1 MIDVIRWVWT
11 PNRKEG

>member
-1 MIDVIRWVWT
+1 MIDAIRWVWT